1 MQVYTDEEIT
11 WLLLQICD
19 PVLCKNDL
27 GVENASFILEMLFG
41 SLIRALTEARICVLC
56 ISFLTSSLTVLLLFS
71 PALYLCSTFLC
82 LLNSR
87 A

>member
-1 MQVYTDEEIT
+1 MQVYIDEEIT
-11 WLLLQICD
+11 WLLLQISD

-27 GVENASFILEMLFG
+27 GVENAGFILEILFG
-41 SLIRALTEARICVLC
+41 SLIRALREARICVLC
-56 ISFLTSSLTVLLLFS
+56 FSFLASRLTVLLLFS
-71 PALYLCSTFLC
+71 PALCPCSTFLC